1 MKIFS
6 QLKLF
11 AIWMKVAQHIEIVPL
26 LNFTWASTEYGN
38 EEILKIEK
46 TLAQIWVLQE
56 ATTTSLKWN
65 SLHYSEFISYPWMAP
80 LHIQRQSNTSNFNAF
95 AIFPSKM
102 CALFSL
108 VLLMYYVWV
117 TVFNTIHLLKLAPDE
132 WAQKDMLHVGE
143 MLYTYDSIY

>member
-1 MKIFS
+1 MKIFF

-11 AIWMKVAQHIEIVPL
+11 AIWMKVAQLIEIVPL
-26 LNFTWASTEYGN
+26 LNFTWVWKWGN
-38 EEILKIEK
+38 FENWKNI
-46 TLAQIWVLQE
+46 LAQIWVLQE

-80 LHIQRQSNTSNFNAF
+80 HTAAIEYTSNFSAF
-95 AIFPSKM
+95 AILPSRM

-108 VLLMYYVWV
+108 SYYVWV

-132 WAQKDMLHVGE
+132 WAKKDMLHVGE